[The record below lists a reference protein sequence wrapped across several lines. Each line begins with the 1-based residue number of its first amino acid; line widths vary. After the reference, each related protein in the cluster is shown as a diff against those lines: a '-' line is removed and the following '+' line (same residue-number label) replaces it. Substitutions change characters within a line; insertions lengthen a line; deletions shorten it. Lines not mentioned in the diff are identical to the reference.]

1 MAECRRK
8 FEDAGSLGLSGIAGD
23 FDISVGTFVEK
34 EGRFRVSTIPYSN
47 LDMMP
52 VLTGNE
58 REVYVVWVN
67 NSENDWLGAN
77 DSNRILYAR
86 LNGSS
91 WNPATVAYNGLYSVS
106 GIAADYDGSLNI
118 AYSMDTDKNI
128 STSDDLRV
136 YENGVQVSGNI
147 SSSQSGI

>member
-1 MAECRRK
+1 MANAARK

-86 LNGSS
+86 
-91 WNPATVAYNGLYSVS
+91 
-106 GIAADYDGSLNI
+106 
-118 AYSMDTDKNI
+118 
-128 STSDDLRV
+128 
-136 YENGVQVSGNI
+136 
-147 SSSQSGI
+147 